1 MQSSFFVPFVFDE
14 NTLAQQVLE
23 PTTLTTKELDENR
36 RELMGT
42 LLREAHAVQLRI
54 RDYKRRSP
62 YDRVYATTK
71 VDPHYEA
78 WVEEHVRLLQTY
90 LQTQY
95 PHLFAVG
102 QDALESHD
110 CERHQRVIAALSLL
124 LERVRSDRMA
134 LEFAL
139 NFAEYDGERDPF
151 QGGICRFL

>member
-1 MQSSFFVPFVFDE
+1 MQGSFFVPFVFDE

-23 PTTLTTKELDENR
+23 PTSLTVKELEGTR

-54 RDYKRRSP
+54 RDYKRGSP
-62 YDRVYATTK
+62 YDRVYATTQ

-78 WVEEHVRLLQTY
+78 WIEEHVRLLQSY
-90 LQTQY
+90 LQAQY
-95 PHLFAVG
+95 PHLFA
-102 QDALESHD
+102 AESEESHD

-139 NFAEYDGERDPF
+139 NFAEYDDEKDPF